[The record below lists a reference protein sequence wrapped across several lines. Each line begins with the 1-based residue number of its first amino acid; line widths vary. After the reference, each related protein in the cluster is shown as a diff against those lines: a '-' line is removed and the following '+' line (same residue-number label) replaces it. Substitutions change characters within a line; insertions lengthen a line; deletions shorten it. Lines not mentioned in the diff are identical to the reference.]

1 MHRSRTMQL
10 SRTKKKKSLQ
20 QDVSLRLGL
29 PSLKTVLNL
38 LRIAIWAFMYTL
50 VRNFRYKFYIVAIF
64 VESIESLVNAVYFLK
79 EQHIKPLLSLN
90 HLDMTH
96 RLHDHLH
103 PRQLSILTVIIGS
116 LSTVWVPLTLN
127 IGIYLKVFFVHGMIQ
142 YESAMKKRSIFCIT
156 CYLVLMRVLRKG
168 NFFVCSTQT
177 YYFASDKH
185 AIIHND
191 RLQVSDEQEE
201 SSLTAKKHKK
211 NRKGKKQAKS

>member
-1 MHRSRTMQL
+1 MQL

-50 VRNFRYKFYIVAIF
+50 VRNFQYKFYIVAIF

-142 YESAMKKRSIFCIT
+142 YESAMKKRSFFCIT
-156 CYLVLMRVLRKG
+156 CYLVLMRGLRRG
-168 NFFVCSTQT
+168 NFLCAQS
-177 YYFASDKH
+177 YYLHGDKH
-185 AIIHND
+185 VIIHND

-201 SSLTAKKHKK
+201 SSLTAKKRKQ
-211 NRKGKKQAKS
+211 NRKGKKQVKS